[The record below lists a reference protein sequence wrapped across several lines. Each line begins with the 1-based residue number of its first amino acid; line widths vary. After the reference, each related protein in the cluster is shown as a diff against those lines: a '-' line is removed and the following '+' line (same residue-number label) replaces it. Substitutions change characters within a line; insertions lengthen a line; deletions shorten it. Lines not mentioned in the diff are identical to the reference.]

1 MEQGKFWSAD
11 FFSLNPFSLNK
22 RRERLARKVPNG
34 TLKDFLSIPFP
45 EPSLAIREV
54 PLLALDFETTAM
66 SAQSGQLLSVGF
78 VGIEQLS
85 IRLSSSEHYLVKP
98 ETSGLESKYSS
109 SRSSIETNSETV
121 VIHQITEQESQQG
134 EPLVSVIERLL
145 TAMAGKVMIAHY
157 AKIEQS
163 FLAKACKL
171 LYGYEPIFP
180 VIDTLALAKRRLDSK
195 QIAYDPSELRLT
207 NLRDSYQLPSHY
219 AHNALNDAVATA
231 ELLLAE
237 IAHHHLPS
245 TPLAKLLR

>member
-34 TLKDFLSIPFP
+34 PLKDFLSIPFP
-45 EPSLAIREV
+45 EPSQIISEV
-54 PLLALDFETTAM
+54 PLLALDFETTAI
-66 SAQSGQLLSVGF
+66 SANSGQLLSVGF

-85 IRLSSSEHYLVKP
+85 IRLSSSDHYLVKP
-98 ETSGLESKYSS
+98 ETNGLESEDSS
-109 SRSSIETNSETV
+109 SSIETNTETV

-134 EPLVSVIERLL
+134 EPLASAIERLL
-145 TAMAGKVMIAHY
+145 NAMAGKVVVAHY

-163 FLAKACKL
+163 FLAKACKQ

-180 VIDTLALAKRRLDSK
+180 VIDTLALAKRRLDSR

-245 TPLAKLLR
+245 TPLTKLLR